1 MPLKVAGYLP
11 FEVLKFSYIFT
22 TMLHHVI
29 IYCIYILFNF
39 TGKEYLMD

>member
-1 MPLKVAGYLP
+1 MPLKVAGHLP
-11 FEVLKFSYIFT
+11 FEVLKFSYFT
-22 TMLHHVI
+22 IILHHVI